1 MRNKLGLIYFLLMTC
16 ALICLTVANYGYRKE
31 IKELKD
37 KIYEQNQQIVQL
49 EDYANNQLVVI
60 RYATEQEQKEYEQEI
75 VEMIAKTVNGEA
87 GGLGKTQQAAVVWNI
102 LNRKDSDRF
111 PNDIVSVITQPGQYE
126 GYNESNPVREDI
138 VELVKDVL
146 CRYENE
152 KNGTFVGSSGRVLPK
167 EYLFFRGDS
176 VNNVNVF
183 RTGNSTTDY
192 WDWSWGTVYN
202 D

>member
-1 MRNKLGLIYFLLMTC
+1 MKDKAILFRIGFFFFCGAWISSLFTTSKL
-16 ALICLTVANYGYRKE
+16 KWE
-31 IKELKD
+31 IKNLNYQIQIKD
-37 KIYEQNQQIVQL
+37 MQIVQL
-49 EDYANNQLVVI
+49 EDYASNQLVVV
-60 RYATEQEQKEYEQEI
+60 RYATEEEQKVYEQEI
-75 VEMIAKTVNGEA
+75 VNMIAKTVDGEA

-111 PNDIVSVITQPGQYE
+111 PNDIISVITQPGQYD
-126 GYNESNPVREDI
+126 GYNESNPVRDDI
-138 VELVKDVL
+138 VKLVEDVL

-167 EYLFFRGDS
+167 EYLFFRG
-176 VNNVNVF
+176 NGKENIY
-183 RTGNSTTDY
+183 RTGNSTKDY